1 MQSPE
6 IPFFARFLEPQEV
19 ETETQ
24 QLEVRTDVKAGGRNV
39 TLKYPS
45 DGDDYPAS

>member
-24 QLEVRTDVKAGGRNV
+24 QLEVRTDVKAGSPHS
-39 TLKYPS
+39 LQYHS
-45 DGDDYPAS
+45 DTEQF